1 MTDASWILTDT
12 SSGTW
17 IDAIELTEDEI
28 GFSGA
33 SVRKR
38 ALRGGLTDGV
48 DIIEVDNGD
57 FSFTTLPTR
66 GMGIWRG
73 RYRDLQVGWQAPVP
87 GPVHP
92 AFVNL
97 QDRGGLGWLTGFD
110 EAIVRCGLDSN
121 GAPGTDVVLNN
132 NGVPSEVELTLHGR
146 IANTP
151 ASRVEIRIEQG
162 DRADDPPRIIVAG
175 TVVEA
180 ALFYPGFELRTEIST
195 VCGSNAFTIVDT
207 VTNLK
212 AVDAEFELLYHCNF
226 GPPFLEAGSR
236 LEMPA
241 RLVAPRDARAVEGI
255 DSYADYLSPTVG
267 FIEQVYWYEPLA
279 TADGKTLSLLRNDDG
294 SRGVVVR
301 YNTQQMPCFSQ
312 WKNTASVGD
321 GYVTGLEPGTDH
333 PNSKTFER
341 EQGRLMSL
349 APGASHVIEMTIEVH
364 DSATGVAAIQ
374 QEISDIQG
382 DTAVEVHPSPL
393 PRLSG

>member
-1 MTDASWILTDT
+1 MTEPTVLTDT
-12 SSGTW
+12 HQGVWVEAAEWTG
-17 IDAIELTEDEI
+17 DQI
-28 GFSGA
+28 GHTGA
-33 SVRKR
+33 SIRKR
-38 ALRGGLTDGV
+38 ALRGGYCDGV
-48 DIIEVDNGD
+48 DIVEVDNGE
-57 FSFTTLPTR
+57 FSYTILPTR

-73 RYRDLQVGWQAPVP
+73 RYHDLDVGWQAPVP

-92 AFVNL
+92 GFVNL

-110 EAIVRCGLDSN
+110 EVIVRCGLDSN

-151 ASRVEIRIEQG
+151 ASRVEVRIEKSEG
-162 DRADDPPRIIVAG
+162 GGRPRIIVAG
-175 TVVEA
+175 VCVEA
-180 ALFYPGFELRTEIST
+180 ALFYPGFELHTEIST

-212 AVDAEFELLYHCNF
+212 AVNAEFELLYHCNF
-226 GPPFLEAGSR
+226 GPPFLEEGSR

-255 DSYADYLSPTVG
+255 GSYADYLGPTDG

-279 TADGKTLSLLRNDDG
+279 TSDGNTLSMLRNAGGD
-294 SRGVVVR
+294 RGVVVR
-301 YNTQQMPCFSQ
+301 YNTKQMPCFSQ
-312 WKNTASVGD
+312 WKNTASTGD

-341 EQGRLMSL
+341 DQGRLLSL
-349 APGASHVIEMTIEVH
+349 APEASYVIEMTIEVH
-364 DSATGVAAIQ
+364 DDVAGVQAVQ
-374 QEISDIQG
+374 QEIASIQG
-382 DTAVEVHPSPL
+382 DSPVEVHDQPL
-393 PRLSG
+393 SHLSG